1 LNILSKRIKGIRKAD
16 LYSYSGKIEKVVG
29 LTIQVTGIPARLGAL
44 CNIHIEKEKS
54 SLSAEV
60 VGFDGRKIF
69 LMPLGSTDGI
79 ASGNLVTLDNHDLS
93 VGCSDKLLGRVID
106 GLGNPIDSKGEI
118 LPTEHY
124 PLFGKPISP
133 LSRGIIDEALET
145 GTKVIDCFT
154 TLGKGQKIGIF
165 AGSGVGKS
173 TLMGML
179 ARSSDADVNV
189 IALIGERG
197 REVKEFIDRDLKEGL
212 DRSVVVAATS
222 DQPPLVRR
230 EAAFCATAIAEF
242 FRDMGKDVLLVMDS
256 VTRFAM
262 AQREIGL
269 SIGEPPSTKGYTPS
283 VFSLLPRL
291 MERAGKIA
299 GSGSITAIYTVLVD
313 ADDFNEP
320 ISDACRSILDGHIIL
335 SREIAERGL
344 YPPVDV
350 NKSISRLMPYMRSK
364 NEMYVASKA
373 RHLKSIYN
381 DNNDLIKI
389 GAYKKG
395 TDALIDEA
403 VIKVPKIDN
412 FLMQDSNERFSV
424 KESFDTLSE
433 TVK

>member
-1 LNILSKRIKGIRKAD
+1 MKNLSARIKGIRESD
-16 LYSYSGKIEKVVG
+16 PYSYSGKVEKVIG
-29 LTIQVTGIPARLGAL
+29 LTIRSTGIPARLGDF
-44 CNIHIEKEKS
+44 CTIHTDKDNR
-54 SLSAEV
+54 LPAEV
-60 VGFDGRKIF
+60 VGFDEQNIF
-69 LMPLGSTDGI
+69 LMPLGPTDGI
-79 ASGNLVTLDNHDLS
+79 AAGNMVTLDKHDLS
-93 VGCSDKLLGRVID
+93 VGCSDKLLGRVVD
-106 GLGNPIDSKGEI
+106 GLGSPIDSGEQI
-118 LPTEHY
+118 MPVDYY

-133 LSRGIIDEALET
+133 LARGIINKPLET
-145 GTKVIDCFT
+145 GIKAIDCFA

-197 REVKEFIDRDLKEGL
+197 REVKEFIDRDLKDGL
-212 DRSVVVAATS
+212 GRSVVVAATS
-222 DQPPLVRR
+222 DQPPLLRR

-291 MERAGKIA
+291 MERAGKIED
-299 GSGSITAIYTVLVD
+299 SGSITAIYTVLVD

-344 YPPVDV
+344 YPPVDI
-350 NKSISRLMPYMRSK
+350 NKSISRLMPYLKDK
-364 NEMYVASKA
+364 NAMFIASKA
-373 RHLKSIYN
+373 RHLKAIYN
-381 DNNDLIKI
+381 ENSDLIKI

-395 TDALIDEA
+395 TDPSIDEA
-403 VIKVPKIDN
+403 IVKVPQIDN
-412 FLMQDSNERFSV
+412 FLMQASDERFDS
-424 KESFDTLSE
+424 KESFAILSGI
-433 TVK
+433 VK